1 MKPIFIIAVNAF
13 RETVR
18 DKILYNL
25 VIFTLGLILFSL
37 LLGEWSVFAR
47 VNVIQDFTLAV
58 MSIAG
63 LMMSVFVGIGLIQ
76 KEIQRKTI
84 LTLLAKPLPR
94 WHFIVGKYLGLLMVL
109 AVNLA
114 VMTLVFFLLLRAIN
128 VRPTA
133 SLLTAIYL
141 IFMEMAVVTAAALL
155 FSAFSTPTLSG
166 LFTLGVY
173 VAGHLSGDILN
184 HLAFIRKYGERLPGT
199 PTFSPLAEKLI
210 HAVYYVIPNLENFNI
225 RGRVVYGLP
234 IPAHYVLSTSLY
246 GLAFIGIYLLI
257 ASLWFGK
264 RDFI

>member
-25 VIFTLGLILFSL
+25 VLFAIGLILFSL
-37 LLGEWSVFAR
+37 MLGEWSVFAR
-47 VNVIQDFTLAV
+47 QTVISDFTLAV
-58 MSIAG
+58 MSLTG
-63 LMMSVFVGIGLIQ
+63 LLMSIFVGIGLIQ

-109 AVNLA
+109 AMNLA
-114 VMTLVFFLLLRAIN
+114 VMTLVFFLILIFIG
-128 VRPTA
+128 VRPQPD
-133 SLLTAIYL
+133 LLLAIYL

-155 FSAFSTPTLSG
+155 FSAFSTPTMSA

-184 HLAFIRKYGERLPGT
+184 HLSFIHKYGDRLPGT
-199 PTFSPLAEKLI
+199 PVITPFTEMIIKG
-210 HAVYYVIPNLENFNI
+210 VYYVIPNLENFNI
-225 RGRVVYGLP
+225 RARVVYDLP
-234 IPAHYVLSTSLY
+234 IPEHYVLIHTGY
-246 GLAFIGIYLLI
+246 GISFIGIYLLI
-257 ASLWFGK
+257 ASLWFSK